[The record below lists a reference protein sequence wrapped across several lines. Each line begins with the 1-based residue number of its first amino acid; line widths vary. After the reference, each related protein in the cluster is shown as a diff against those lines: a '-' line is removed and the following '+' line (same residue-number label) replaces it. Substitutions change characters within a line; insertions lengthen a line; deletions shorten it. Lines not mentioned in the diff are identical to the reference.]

1 MSNLEKKLL
10 SHFRSLDAAQQQTA
24 MDFMAF
30 LTTRTQPSASIEVA
44 KPADIIRPAQENI
57 IKAVKRLRATYSMLD
72 PSKLLND
79 TSTQMTRHM
88 IHGIAAEE
96 VIDELEKLYK
106 QHYESY
112 VAQSQV
118 SEP

>member
-30 LTTRTQPSASIEVA
+30 LAARTQAPANTEVA
-44 KPADIIRPAQENI
+44 QPADLPRPAQESV
-57 IKAVKRLRATYSMLD
+57 IKAVKRLRATYSMLE
-72 PSKLLND
+72 PGKLLND

-88 IHGIAAEE
+88 IHGVTAEE
-96 VIDELEKLYK
+96 VIDELERVFK
-106 QHYESY
+106 QHYEVY
-112 VAQSQV
+112 LAQSQAGE
-118 SEP
+118 S